1 MRSSA
6 WERTGCER
14 REDNLW
20 DIEKNHNTL
29 KRGTWTNQ
37 KQWPGTKQP
46 REWQY
51 VAFQT
56 KWVKS
61 DA

>member
-1 MRSSA
+1 MKG
-6 WERTGCER
+6 TG
-14 REDNLW
+14 
-20 DIEKNHNTL
+20 
-29 KRGTWTNQ
+29 TNQ

-56 KWVKS
+56 LWGLADS
-61 DA
+61 